1 MGKVRE
7 KIYLSGF
14 GLVGAVVVSGWSF
27 VVYQRENLLDC
38 AVLPFFSF
46 EHRQKPSAM
55 FELAHTDMHACIQPA
70 KEATRRSMHV
80 LVKHVPLDFSSLG
93 LRVMART
100 RRLREQ
106 LDALAAAVGKAQAQA
121 AKADERAAKAD
132 ERAAR
137 METEVAL
144 LKTSIVNPR
153 LQAFTSDP
161 GDASKRFR
169 PNQKQ
174 AIHDIYGNRCAFC
187 GRQEQGR
194 IRLTVAHVANKVKDK
209 DHQKLFDRCA
219 SGRGKFRE
227 SFRLLSGRNAILLCQ
242 GAANACHEQFDAF
255 NLALV
260 PPALQQSCWLVMCF
274 RASAWH
280 NERKHD
286 PVPWRL
292 DEPSDAVDTDMFA
305 RRPSFQFE
313 PTTLYRRVLAARLQR
328 TLNKHGN
335 GTDFKWIEFCNTV
348 AELNECQSESGA
360 ADDRASLEASPLT
373 APFETSF
380 TPKRGVKRRRSLS
393 RRRAM
398 LIEMRRRN
406 KSFPTDAWCPCL
418 SLIR

>member
-80 LVKHVPLDFSSLG
+80 LVKHVPLNFSSLG

-106 LDALAAAVGKAQAQA
+106 LDALAAAVGKAQTQA

-132 ERAAR
+132 ERAAKADERAAKAGERAAR

-144 LKTSIVNPR
+144 LKTSIGNPR

-161 GDASKRFR
+161 GDASRFR

-209 DHQKLFDRCA
+209 DHQKLF
-219 SGRGKFRE
+219 E
-227 SFRLLSGRNAILLCQ
+227 S
-242 GAANACHEQFDAF
+242 
-255 NLALV
+255 V
-260 PPALQQSCWLVMCF
+260 
-274 RASAWH
+274 
-280 NERKHD
+280 
-286 PVPWRL
+286 
-292 DEPSDAVDTDMFA
+292 
-305 RRPSFQFE
+305 
-313 PTTLYRRVLAARLQR
+313 
-328 TLNKHGN
+328 
-335 GTDFKWIEFCNTV
+335 
-348 AELNECQSESGA
+348 
-360 ADDRASLEASPLT
+360 
-373 APFETSF
+373 
-380 TPKRGVKRRRSLS
+380 
-393 RRRAM
+393 
-398 LIEMRRRN
+398 
-406 KSFPTDAWCPCL
+406 
-418 SLIR
+418 

>member
-80 LVKHVPLDFSSLG
+80 LVKHVPLNFSSLG

-144 LKTSIVNPR
+144 LKTLSIHVCKHSR
-153 LQAFTSDP
+153 L
-161 GDASKRFR
+161 
-169 PNQKQ
+169 
-174 AIHDIYGNRCAFC
+174 
-187 GRQEQGR
+187 
-194 IRLTVAHVANKVKDK
+194 
-209 DHQKLFDRCA
+209 
-219 SGRGKFRE
+219 
-227 SFRLLSGRNAILLCQ
+227 IL
-242 GAANACHEQFDAF
+242 
-255 NLALV
+255 
-260 PPALQQSCWLVMCF
+260 
-274 RASAWH
+274 
-280 NERKHD
+280 
-286 PVPWRL
+286 
-292 DEPSDAVDTDMFA
+292 
-305 RRPSFQFE
+305 
-313 PTTLYRRVLAARLQR
+313 
-328 TLNKHGN
+328 
-335 GTDFKWIEFCNTV
+335 
-348 AELNECQSESGA
+348 
-360 ADDRASLEASPLT
+360 
-373 APFETSF
+373 
-380 TPKRGVKRRRSLS
+380 
-393 RRRAM
+393 AM
-398 LIEMRRRN
+398 LRSGSDQTRN
-406 KSFPTDAWCPCL
+406 KRYMTSMGIGVL
-418 SLIR
+418 SAAGKSKEGFA